1 MKHSEA
7 IAKIE
12 EIIPDEFKLLHI
24 DGRFLAIT
32 KDDELLLEGQYFV
45 ANIRI
50 AVPIIL

>member
-12 EIIPDEFKLLHI
+12 EIIPDEFKVLDV
-24 DGRFLAIT
+24 DGRFIAIT
-32 KDDELLLEGQYFV
+32 KDDDLLPKGQYFM